1 MKRCLVAF
9 VLLVAANG
17 WTAPQRW
24 PFAFDPAIAADP
36 TGTQNQINSGMAGLP
51 LLPVSQMVTLQPD
64 QVTLWFLPDAA
75 ALLQAINKLPAT
87 PPLLSWPRATT
98 LCPQHTTF
106 AVPASLLLPNPSADC
121 QSADS
126 TIRSQ
131 LANLAA
137 CLDVEQPERY
147 VLGYQPAVVDSTV
160 TGSIEGWIGVSGEA
174 LSHTDFP
181 DGVLPADFVTK
192 LRAVVA
198 KLRHDPLEQELA
210 AAQGRYAQALA
221 TANAH
226 SACFDP
232 GALATLTTGVTAL
245 QNELTAVKA
254 WLDQL
259 DASGQAAVAHELQC
273 LAGHSRTRPTLPFP
287 SVTAAEREF
296 VAFWLGGL
304 TWRMRGGW
312 LPRGMT
318 QTARID
324 FVLDFYLT
332 LGNFLGGKDG
342 SDQATPIYLPLL
354 LVGWSDWM
362 DMGTSQP
369 GADKYS
375 DLVSMT
381 NRGNQQVATAA
392 SNLAMKNY
400 DSTVLTAGGLDMGP
414 CYYYSWWAN
423 GTFRISPTMPMPYGG
438 FIDGQTA
445 MGEFCTG
452 GSIALGLAK
461 TLLPGAPTGQPPT
474 VDLCAGK
481 TCGDDGCGG
490 SCGPPCPDAGT
501 ATDGAVDQGEMP
513 AADASSNPPVGGGG
527 GNPATPG
534 GSSGSGCGCAAG
546 ARPPTGGAGLF
557 LVLLVLAL
565 RATSF
570 SRPGSCRPSNR
581 SGKRRLRP

>member
-1 MKRCLVAF
+1 MKRCLVALI
-9 VLLVAANG
+9 VLVAGTG

-51 LLPVSQMVTLQPD
+51 LLPVSQMVTLQVD
-64 QVTLWFLPDAA
+64 QVTLWFLPEAA
-75 ALLQAINKLPAT
+75 ALLQAINKLPPT
-87 PPLLSWPRATT
+87 PPLLSWPHATT
-98 LCPQHTTF
+98 MCAQHTTF
-106 AVPASLLLPNPSADC
+106 AVPATLLLPGGSADC

-126 TIRSQ
+126 TIRTQ
-131 LANLAA
+131 LGNLAA

-181 DGVLPADFVTK
+181 DGILPVDFVPK
-192 LRAVVA
+192 LRGVVA
-198 KLRHDPLEQELA
+198 KLRHDTLEQELA

-226 SACFDP
+226 TACFDA
-232 GALATLTTGVTAL
+232 GALATVTTGVAAL

-259 DASGQAAVAHELQC
+259 DASGQAAVAHEIQC
-273 LAGHSRTRPTLPFP
+273 LAGHSRFRPALPFP
-287 SVTAAEREF
+287 SITADERAF

-381 NRGNQQVATAA
+381 NRGNQQVMTAA
-392 SNLAMKNY
+392 SNLTAKNY

-423 GTFRISPTMPMPYGG
+423 GTFRLSPTMPAPYGG

-445 MGEFCTG
+445 MGEFCSG

-461 TLLPGAPTGQPPT
+461 TLLPGAPTGQPPII
-474 VDLCAGK
+474 DLCAGK

-490 SCGPPCPDAGT
+490 SCGPPCPDAGS
-501 ATDGAVDQGEMP
+501 AADGANGGVDLGSPP
-513 AADASSNPPVGGGG
+513 ADDSGTNPPVGGGG
-527 GNPATPG
+527 GGNPAN
-534 GSSGSGCGCAAG
+534 GSSSSGCGCATG
-546 ARPPTGGAGLF
+546 ARPPTGGQGLF

-565 RATSF
+565 RPRAITS
-570 SRPGSCRPSNR
+570 SSPPGSSRLSNR
-581 SGKRRLRP
+581 